1 MPEGFCLF
9 KTKNYGYGNDSKSLF
24 VKCTDR
30 KQKAQPK
37 GWASS

>member
-1 MPEGFCLF
+1 MPEGIYLF
-9 KTKNYGYGNDSKSLF
+9 KTKNYGFGNDSMRSF

-37 GWASS
+37 GWA